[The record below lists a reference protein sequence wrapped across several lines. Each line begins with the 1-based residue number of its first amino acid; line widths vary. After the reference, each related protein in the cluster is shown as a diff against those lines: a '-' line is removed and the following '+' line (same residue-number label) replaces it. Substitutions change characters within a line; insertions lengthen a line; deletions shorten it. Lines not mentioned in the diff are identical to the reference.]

1 MKEIKSTN
9 AENCSTPHYIR
20 FKTDDEGIRQ
30 YKSASDT
37 AKQGTRLG
45 QMRSEGILVPAI
57 LMEVDKETYEKH
69 QHEVGKADDKA
80 KREKRCMICGSN
92 GKLIRC
98 PIRVPNPEYN
108 DDSEK
113 PKTIANDCENCP
125 YGYHH
130 LFRPIKGDVVF
141 SALDVE
147 DENGNTDPFEPE
159 SVSDPLSA
167 DRYFEL
173 LEGLISYIKEKYP
186 KYPEYAEFAYLL
198 GQEYEIK
205 KVAAIMKKSDKTLYG
220 WRKKLRPIFD
230 EYIQTIAY

>member
-1 MKEIKSTN
+1 MKKTESIN
-9 AENCSTPHYIR
+9 ADNTSTPYYIR
-20 FKTDDEGIRQ
+20 FETDAEGIRQ
-30 YKSASDT
+30 YKSASEE

-69 QHEVGKADDKA
+69 QREAWKTDDKA
-80 KREKRCMICGSN
+80 KREKRCMICGTN

-98 PIRVPNPEYN
+98 PIRVPNPEY
-108 DDSEK
+108 DDNPET

-130 LFRPIKGDVVF
+130 FFRPIKGNVVF
-141 SALDVE
+141 STLDVN
-147 DENGNTDPFEPE
+147 DDDGNSDPFEPE
-159 SVSDPLSA
+159 SITDPLSA

-173 LEGLISYIKEKYP
+173 LEGLISYIKEQYP
-186 KYPEYAEFAYLL
+186 KYSEYAEFVYLL

-205 KVAAIMKKSDKTLYG
+205 EVASIMKKSDKTLYG

-230 EYIQTIAY
+230 EYIKTIG

>member
-1 MKEIKSTN
+1 MKKIESIN
-9 AENCSTPHYIR
+9 ADNTSTPYYIR
-20 FKTDDEGIRQ
+20 FETDAEGMRQ
-30 YKSASDT
+30 YKSASEE

-69 QHEVGKADDKA
+69 QREAWKTEDKA
-80 KREKRCMICGSN
+80 KREKRCMICETN

-98 PIRVPNPEYN
+98 PIRVPNPEYDGN
-108 DDSEK
+108 PET

-130 LFRPIKGDVVF
+130 FFRPIKGNVVF
-141 SALDVE
+141 SALDVN
-147 DENGNTDPFEPE
+147 DDDGNSDPFEPE
-159 SVSDPLSA
+159 SITDPLSA

-186 KYPEYAEFAYLL
+186 KYSEYAEFVYLL

-205 KVAAIMKKSDKTLYG
+205 EVASIMKKSDKTLYG

-230 EYIQTIAY
+230 EYIQTIG